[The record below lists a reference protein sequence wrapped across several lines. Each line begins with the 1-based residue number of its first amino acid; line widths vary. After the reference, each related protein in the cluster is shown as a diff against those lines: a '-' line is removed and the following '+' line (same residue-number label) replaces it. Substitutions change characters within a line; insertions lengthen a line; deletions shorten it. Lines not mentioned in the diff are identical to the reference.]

1 MQKYLVTLK
10 AGSFCTNKIK
20 FIMKRSQKIINLFKI
35 AQNKPTIVSFD
46 FDDTLMNSFGGP
58 IDKNISKLMG
68 HVRTGDTVMIVT
80 SRKDT
85 EENRLEINTFLKQN
99 GVDGMISNIYLVGGI
114 KQPYLS
120 ELGVNIHYDDKEVE
134 LSALNGTG
142 IIGIPA

>member
-1 MQKYLVTLK
+1 
-10 AGSFCTNKIK
+10 
-20 FIMKRSQKIINLFKI
+20 MKRSQKIINLFKI